1 STAQQLVAR
10 KTFDVQK
17 MIRVLPELDK
27 YDDYIKEEILV
38 EGKYARYVDKQ
49 SQEIERMKKYLKV
62 KIPEGFDFTGV
73 SGLSKEV
80 QEKLA
85 AFSPPTLQAAMNIS
99 GITPAAIEILH
110 IYIKMAAR
118 SKKI

>member
-1 STAQQLVAR
+1 
-10 KTFDVQK
+10 
-17 MIRVLPELDK
+17 
-27 YDDYIKEEILV
+27 
-38 EGKYARYVDKQ
+38 
-49 SQEIERMKKYLKV
+49 MKKYLKV

-85 AFSPPTLQAAMNIS
+85 HFAPPTLQAAMNIS

-110 IYIKMAAR
+110 IYIRMAAKKCDKI
-118 SKKI
+118 SKSH